1 MDGLKNNI
9 HWQTTFLHNRWASVW
24 ANLGI
29 QNPLLP
35 SLFRA
40 IVSAYT
46 HSGRYYHT
54 LHHLCDLFAVLDTY
68 RHQLEHPLAVDLA
81 VFYHDIIYSTYRKDN
96 EERSAEYA
104 EQQLALLGCSPD
116 LVTLVSELIRATKR
130 HQALHSTNDF
140 YYFLDADLSIL
151 AAPPDTYK
159 QYTKDIRQEYN
170 LVPNWLYKQGR
181 AKVLRIFVERQ
192 RIYYTNDMHQRFDAI
207 ARKNMLAELAIL
219 GAD

>member
-1 MDGLKNNI
+1 MDDFKNNI

-29 QNPLLP
+29 ESPLLP
-35 SLFRA
+35 TFFRA

-46 HSGRYYHT
+46 HSGRHYHT
-54 LHHLCDLFAVLDTY
+54 LHHLCDLFAVLEPY
-68 RHQLEHPLAVDLA
+68 RHLLENPLAVDLA

-96 EERSAEYA
+96 EERSADYA
-104 EQQLALLGCSPD
+104 QQQLALLGCSPD
-116 LVTLVSELIRATKR
+116 LISLVIELIRATKR
-130 HQALHSTNDF
+130 HQPLHPTNDF
-140 YYFLDADLSIL
+140 YYFLDADLAIL
-151 AAPPDTYK
+151 GAQPDTYK

-192 RIYYTNDMHQRFDAI
+192 RIFYTNDMHQRFDAM
-207 ARKNMLAELAIL
+207 ARKNMLAELAML
-219 GAD
+219 EAD

>member
-96 EERSAEYA
+96 EERSADYA
-104 EQQLALLGCSPD
+104 QQQLALLGCSPD
-116 LVTLVSELIRATKR
+116 LISLVIELIRATKR
-130 HQALHSTNDF
+130 HQPLHPTNDF
-140 YYFLDADLSIL
+140 YYFLDADLAIL
-151 AAPPDTYK
+151 GTQHDTYK
-159 QYTKDIRQEYN
+159 QYTKDIRKEYN
-170 LVPNWLYKQGR
+170 LVPDLLYKQGR

-192 RIYYTNDMHQRFDAI
+192 RFYYTNDLHQLFDAM
-207 ARKNMLAELAIL
+207 ARKNMLDELVMLEAV
-219 GAD
+219 